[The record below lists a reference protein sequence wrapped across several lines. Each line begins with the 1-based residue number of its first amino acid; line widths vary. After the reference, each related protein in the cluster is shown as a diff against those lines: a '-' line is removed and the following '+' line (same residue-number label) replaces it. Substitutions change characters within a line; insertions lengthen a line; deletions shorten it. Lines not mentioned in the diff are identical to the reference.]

1 MDIKE
6 SNVMNYQTYY
16 LNNSG
21 SRFVLR
27 DKNNRNIKVQLE
39 TGEVRRAK
47 YFEQLGNT
55 AFVAVSVKSKLIKTF
70 NYTVIWG

>member
-6 SNVMNYQTYY
+6 GNAMNYQTYY

-27 DKNNRNIKVQLE
+27 DQNNRNIKVQLE

-55 AFVAVSVKSKLIKTF
+55 AFVAVSIKSKIAKTF
-70 NYTVIWG
+70 NYTVIWS